1 MECSEVA
8 IVQVNFFFLGA
19 KFKLNAFSSDI
30 CLSGSLWGCP
40 MVEETRSTPSMARTP
55 FLENIF
61 LKKIVIFSF
70 H

>member
-1 MECSEVA
+1 MNALRLQS
-8 IVQVNFFFLGA
+8 F
-19 KFKLNAFSSDI
+19 KFKAISSDI
-30 CLSGSLWGCP
+30 YLSGSLWGCP

-61 LKKIVIFSF
+61 LKKIVLFSF